1 MIASIP
7 AVMAA
12 VEMLKSQG
20 LSTKRAP
27 LVAVLVGLLFSLIA
41 FIGVNVGNY
50 TLQDFISAIVY
61 GLLSGLSA
69 SGFYEGAKLAG
80 GLNGKSSSNTI
91 GN

>member
-27 LVAVLVGLLFSLIA
+27 LVAVLVGLLFSMIS

-50 TLQDFISAIVY
+50 TLQGFVSAIVY
-61 GLLSGLSA
+61 GLLAGLSA
-69 SGFYEGAKLAG
+69 SGFYDGAKMVG
-80 GLNGKSSSNTI
+80 GVNGKSSSNTLS
-91 GN
+91 N